1 MSEIKRVFDLLK
13 KIKSQNIADCL
24 AYKKDKLWHKIS
36 GLEFTEK
43 VNQVSA
49 ALLENGIAKGDRVA
63 IISNNR
69 PEWNFVDFACQQIGA
84 ITVPIFPTASLH
96 DMSFILK
103 HAEVR
108 AVFFSSKDIEK
119 KLDVV
124 LPELNGF
131 SIKVSFDQTSNSAIS
146 FDLFLNV
153 GNQILQS
160 EKAGDLLQKI
170 EKISSAIREDELFT
184 ILYTSGTT
192 GNPKGV
198 MLSHQNIVS
207 NVKYSIDFAPFHLMK
222 RALSFLPLNHVYERM
237 LNVLYL
243 HEGIGI
249 YYAEGLEKIADNLKE
264 VNPHVFGTVPRLL
277 ERVYDKIVGAGEKL
291 TGVKKKIFFWALD
304 IALKFE
310 FDKQNNILYSIK
322 RKIADKLVF
331 SKWRAALGGEIICAA
346 SGGAALQ
353 PRLARVFCCAGI
365 PVLEGYG
372 LTETSPVVSV
382 NSMQANGICFGSVG
396 KVLNSLD
403 VKIAE
408 DGEILV
414 KGPSVM
420 MGYYKNTEATAEVMD
435 DQGYFHTGDI
445 GTFTNEQFLK
455 ITDRK
460 KEIFKTSSGKY
471 IAPLMIENMIKEC
484 RFVEQVMVIGEG
496 EKYASALIVPA
507 FDHIKEWCMVK
518 GIEFVSHEYIIQNAD
533 LKKEINLFIRE
544 MNKSLA
550 PYEQVKRPELVSKL
564 WTVESGELTPK
575 MSMKRK
581 VIKENNKETIAKIFS
596 SGEE

>member
-43 VNQVSA
+43 VNQVSV
-49 ALLENGIAKGDRVA
+49 ALLENGISKGDRVA

-69 PEWNFVDFACQQIGA
+69 PEWNFVDFACQQIGV

-131 SIKVSFDQTSNSAIS
+131 SIKVAFDQTSNSAIS
-146 FDLFLNV
+146 FELFLNV

-160 EKAGDLLQKI
+160 DKAGDLLQKI

-304 IALKFE
+304 IALNFE
-310 FDKQNNILYSIK
+310 FEKQNNILYSIK

-445 GTFTNEQFLK
+445 GTFTKEQFLK

-507 FDHIKEWCMVK
+507 FDHVKEWCMVK
-518 GIEFVSHEYIIQNAD
+518 GIEFVSHEHIIQNAD
-533 LKKEINLFIRE
+533 LKKEINSFIRE
-544 MNKSLA
+544 SNKSLA
-550 PYEQVKRPELVSKL
+550 PYEQVKRPELVSNL